1 MKIYHT
7 SSSLKTKSLA
17 EKLAKQIL
25 REPNSK
31 RAKLLSLEG
40 DLGAGKTT
48 FIQGFLKGAGYKGR
62 VTSPTFIFM
71 RRHVIKSPRYKN
83 IFHVDAY
90 RVRNEKDFKSLGF
103 EKELNNPQNIFLVE
117 WGGNIKSF
125 LREAKVIRFEH
136 GKKENERSIK
146 F

>member
-1 MKIYHT
+1 MQTYHT
-7 SSSLKTKSLA
+7 SSSLRTKSLGQ
-17 EKLAKQIL
+17 KLAKQIL

-31 RAKLLSLEG
+31 RAKLLSFVG

-48 FIQGFLKGAGYKGR
+48 FIQGFLKAAGYKGR

-71 RRHVIKSPRYKN
+71 RRHAIKNKYYKN
-83 IFHVDAY
+83 VFHVDAY

-117 WGGNIKSF
+117 WGGNIKTF
-125 LREAKVIRFEH
+125 LNGAKVIMFEH